1 MAFAMFKNR
10 HHSAVSV
17 LHERSKEMHP
27 QVEFVRGSDL
37 EKQLKMLHLD
47 KSDFAVAQALKPLV
61 DENITKIINEF
72 YDNLENNPRLMA
84 IIKEHS
90 SIDRLKKTLSRHVSE
105 MFSGIMNEAFIEKR
119 KTIARIH
126 VHIGL
131 TQKWY
136 IASFEKIFFNLLEI
150 IRSNFE
156 TTEDQLL
163 GINVVNKLIN
173 LEQQVVLEAYDDEVA
188 RLKGLEEETRQE
200 MIDSLEKTSAELA
213 ALSEETNTSMTEMT
227 GQVQAITENSKAGNQ
242 VAEDAKSAADE
253 GRMRLSEMNESLEL
267 MKTSTQKVTE
277 EMTSLE
283 ETSTKIIDIVAI
295 VKSIADQTNLL
306 ALNASI
312 EAARAGDHGRGF
324 AVVADEVRKLAEQ
337 TASSVTSVTELIT
350 QTNEQISINA
360 ASMQQVEGY
369 VTYVRDQMQN
379 TEKAFEQIDQSMAE
393 NQEHNASIQE
403 DLFAFDHVIR
413 EIAEAA
419 NAISDTADGLNRMI
433 EERDH

>member
-10 HHSAVSV
+10 HHAKEAV
-17 LHERSKEMHP
+17 LRERSKKMRP
-27 QVEFVRGSDL
+27 QVEFVKGSDL
-37 EKQLKMLHLD
+37 EKQLKMVHLE

-61 DENITKIINEF
+61 EENIEMIINEF
-72 YDNLENNPRLMA
+72 YGNLENNPRLMA

-90 SIDRLKKTLSRHVSE
+90 SIDRLKKTLSRHVAE
-105 MFSGIMNEAFIEKR
+105 MFSGIMNEEFINKR

-136 IASFEKIFFNLLEI
+136 IASFEKIFFNVLQI
-150 IRSNFE
+150 IRTNFE

-173 LEQQVVLEAYDDEVA
+173 LEQQVVLEAYDDEVS
-188 RLKGLEEETRQE
+188 RLKGLEEDTRQE
-200 MIDSLEKTSAELA
+200 MIESLEKTSAELA

-227 GQVQAITENSKAGNQ
+227 GQVQTITENSRAGNQ

-253 GRMRLSEMNESLEL
+253 GRARLSEMNKSLEL
-267 MKTSTQKVTE
+267 MKTSTQKVTK

-312 EAARAGDHGRGF
+312 EAARAGEHGRGF

-337 TASSVTSVTELIT
+337 TATSVTSVTELIN
-350 QTNEQISINA
+350 QTNEQISTNA
-360 ASMQQVEGY
+360 ASMQQVEDY
-369 VTYVRDQMQN
+369 VTYVRDQMKN

-419 NAISDTADGLNRMI
+419 NAISETADGLNRMI
-433 EERDH
+433 EEREK

>member
-90 SIDRLKKTLSRHVSE
+90 SIDRLKKTLNRHVSE

>member
-1 MAFAMFKNR
+1 MAFKMFKNR
-10 HHSAVSV
+10 HHSAVPV
-17 LHERSKEMHP
+17 LHERSKGMHP

-37 EKQLKMLHLD
+37 EKQLKMLHLE

-61 DENITKIINEF
+61 DENITLIINEF
-72 YDNLENNPRLMA
+72 YDNLENNPRLMD
-84 IIKEHS
+84 IIKKHS
-90 SIDRLKKTLSRHVSE
+90 SIDRLKKTLNRHVSE

-150 IRSNFE
+150 IRSNFD

-242 VAEDAKSAADE
+242 VAEDAKYAADE

-267 MKTSTQKVTE
+267 MKTSTQKVTS

-337 TASSVTSVTELIT
+337 TAASVTSVTELIN

-360 ASMQQVEGY
+360 TSMQQVEGY

-419 NAISDTADGLNRMI
+419 NAISETADGLNRMI